1 MQQKGLVFSF
11 SFLLISFIFL
21 SATPSLLAQE
31 THHMVLLAVQESS
44 NNTFYG
50 STADLYLEIQPGKG
64 RVFLETFPATKI
76 DTQISTRFAKEIVCS
91 YLNFDCSQYD
101 FIYTIKA
108 SSPIVGGPSASAAIA
123 TLTASALTGLD
134 LDEKISITGTINSGA
149 TIGPVGGLKE
159 KIDAAARGGLKTII
173 IPAGTKL
180 TKLPN
185 NDTLDLQEYAKK
197 EFSVKILEAGDLG
210 EAISYFTGKKVKEEA
225 KPLEKNQD
233 YQKIMASLN
242 QDLCQRGK
250 EIEKESLK
258 YGLNSEEMNGVEEK
272 WNKSLKSSLKEDFY
286 SAASFCF
293 GANVELKQLLLKK
306 QNLTLTEINFRVSRL
321 ENDASKFREFTKN
334 QKIKTI
340 SDLQTQAIVSERL
353 NEVKLVL
360 QDIRQTMGINQTSE
374 PRKEQLNSLAY
385 AEERFYSALSWSQFF
400 AMPGKDLDLTAEKLS
415 KVCMEKLSE
424 SRERFQYVT
433 LFLPSFLLE
442 TIQED
447 IAEAETALGQ
457 DDFPLCLEMAS
468 QSKARAD
475 ALISILGV
483 EETAL
488 NVTIDNKLKSAER
501 VISEAVD
508 KEAFPLS
515 GYSYYQYAKTLRD
528 SNPQAAMLYAE
539 YALELSN
546 LNIYFEKAVMGNG
559 NGNNIGRSQ
568 NTATAFI
575 FSSKMNYLWGLLT
588 GIFITLLS
596 ISIFR
601 KKSTE
606 NNKHRKNK
614 R

>member
-1 MQQKGLVFSF
+1 MQQKRLVFLF
-11 SFLLISFIFL
+11 SLIFLLIGLPSFH
-21 SATPSLLAQE
+21 AQE
-31 THHMVLLAVQESS
+31 THHMVLLAVQESA

-76 DTQISTRFAKEIVCS
+76 DTQISTRFAKEMVCS

-159 KIDAAARGGLKTII
+159 KIDAAARGGLKTVI
-173 IPAGTKL
+173 IPAGTKI

-210 EAISYFTGKKVKEEA
+210 EAIFYFTGKTVKEEA

-258 YGLNSEEMNGVEEK
+258 YSLNSEEMKGVEEK
-272 WNKSLKSSLKEDFY
+272 WNRSIESSAKEDFY

-306 QNLTLTEINFRVSRL
+306 QNLTLAEINPRISQL
-321 ENDASKFREFTKN
+321 ESNAQKFKELTKN

-340 SDLQTQAIVSERL
+340 SDLQTHAIVSERI
-353 NEVKLVL
+353 NEVKRVI
-360 QDIRQTMGINQTSE
+360 QEIREVNNTNQTSE
-374 PRKEQLNSLAY
+374 QMNSLAY

-400 AMPGKDLDLTAEKLS
+400 VMLGKDLDLTSEKLS

-433 LFLPSFLLE
+433 LFLPPVLVE

-447 IAEAETALGQ
+447 INEAETALGQ
-457 DDFPLCLEMAS
+457 NDFPLCLEMAS

-488 NVTIDNKLKSAER
+488 NVTIDNKLKSAGR

-546 LNIYFEKAVMGNG
+546 LDIYFEKKVMGNG
-559 NGNNIGRSQ
+559 NGVNDSK
-568 NTATAFI
+568 FI
-575 FSSKMNYLWGLLT
+575 FFTPILNYLFGLAS
-588 GIFITLLS
+588 GITICLVIGFLS
-596 ISIFR
+596 RR
-601 KKSTE
+601 KSKKGR
-606 NNKHRKNK
+606 NKKRKD
-614 R
+614 

>member
-1 MQQKGLVFSF
+1 MQQKRLVFLF
-11 SFLLISFIFL
+11 SLMFLLIGLPSFH
-21 SATPSLLAQE
+21 AQE
-31 THHMVLLAVQESS
+31 TYHMVLLAVQESS

-76 DTQISTRFAKEIVCS
+76 DTQISTRFAKEMVCS

-123 TLTASALTGLD
+123 ALTASALTGLD

-159 KIDAAARGGLKTII
+159 KIDAAARGGLKIVI
-173 IPAGTKL
+173 IPAGTRL

-210 EAISYFTGKKVKEEA
+210 EAIFYFTGKTVKEEA

-258 YGLNSEEMNGVEEK
+258 YSLNSEEMKGVEEK
-272 WNKSLKSSLKEDFY
+272 WNRSIESSAKEDFY

-306 QNLTLTEINFRVSRL
+306 QNLTLAEINPRISQL
-321 ENDASKFREFTKN
+321 ESNAQKFKEITQN

-340 SDLQTQAIVSERL
+340 SDLQTHAIVSERI
-353 NEVKLVL
+353 NEVKRVI
-360 QDIRQTMGINQTSE
+360 QDIRRENKTSE
-374 PRKEQLNSLAY
+374 QIGFLAY

-400 AMPGKDLDLTAEKLS
+400 TMPGKDLEITAEKLS
-415 KVCMEKLSE
+415 KVCMEKLAE

-433 LFLPSFLLE
+433 LFLPSVLVE
-442 TIQED
+442 TIRED

-457 DDFPLCLEMAS
+457 NDFPLCLEMAS

-488 NVTIDNKLKSAER
+488 NVTIDNKLKSAGR

-559 NGNNIGRSQ
+559 NGVNDSK
-568 NTATAFI
+568 FI
-575 FSSKMNYLWGLLT
+575 FFTPILNYLFGLAS
-588 GIFITLLS
+588 GITICLVIGFLS
-596 ISIFR
+596 RR
-601 KKSTE
+601 KSKKGR
-606 NNKHRKNK
+606 NKKRKD
-614 R
+614 

>member
-1 MQQKGLVFSF
+1 MQQKRLVFTF
-11 SFLLISFIFL
+11 SFLLISFLFL
-21 SATPSLLAQE
+21 LVSSPSLLAQE

-76 DTQISTRFAKEIVCS
+76 DTQISTRFAKEMVCS

-149 TIGPVGGLKE
+149 TVGPVGGLKE
-159 KIDAAARGGLKTII
+159 KIDAAARGGLKTVI

-210 EAISYFTGKKVKEEA
+210 EAILYFTGKKVKEEA

-258 YGLNSEEMNGVEEK
+258 YSLNSEEMKRVEEK
-272 WNKSLKSSLKEDFY
+272 WNKSIESSFKEDFY

-306 QNLTLTEINFRVSRL
+306 QNLTFAEISFRVSQL
-321 ENDASKFREFTKN
+321 ETDAQKFKELTKN

-340 SDLQTQAIVSERL
+340 SDLQTHAIVSERI
-353 NEVKLVL
+353 NEVKRVI
-360 QDIRQTMGINQTSE
+360 QDIREANNTNQTL
-374 PRKEQLNSLAY
+374 EQMNSLAY
-385 AEERFYSALSWSQFF
+385 AEERFFSALSWSQFF
-400 AMPGKDLDLTAEKLS
+400 VMPGKDLDLTAEKLS

-433 LFLPSFLLE
+433 LFLPPFLVE

-447 IAEAETALGQ
+447 IAEAETALEQ
-457 DDFPLCLEMAS
+457 NDFPLCLEMAS

-488 NVTIDNKLKSAER
+488 NVTIGNKLKSAGR
-501 VISEAVD
+501 VISEAID

-559 NGNNIGRSQ
+559 NGIELGKDKSPI
-568 NTATAFI
+568 A
-575 FSSKMNYLWGLLT
+575 
-588 GIFITLLS
+588 LS
-596 ISIFR
+596 IKSYFFGLASGVTLGIVVWFLSK
-601 KKSTE
+601 KKS
-606 NNKHRKNK
+606 RKASK
-614 R
+614 RR

>member
-1 MQQKGLVFSF
+1 MQQKRLVFLF
-11 SFLLISFIFL
+11 SLIFLLIGLPSFH
-21 SATPSLLAQE
+21 AQE
-31 THHMVLLAVQESS
+31 THHMVLLAVQESA

-76 DTQISTRFAKEIVCS
+76 DTQISTRFAKEMVCS

-159 KIDAAARGGLKTII
+159 KIDAAARGGLKTVI
-173 IPAGTKL
+173 IPAGTKI

-210 EAISYFTGKKVKEEA
+210 EAIFYFTGKTVKEEA

-258 YGLNSEEMNGVEEK
+258 YSLNSEEMKGVEEK
-272 WNKSLKSSLKEDFY
+272 WNRSIESSAKEDFY

-306 QNLTLTEINFRVSRL
+306 QNLTLAEINPRISQL
-321 ENDASKFREFTKN
+321 ESNAQKFKELTKN

-340 SDLQTQAIVSERL
+340 SDLQTHAIVSERI
-353 NEVKLVL
+353 NEVKRVI
-360 QDIRQTMGINQTSE
+360 QEIREVNNTNQTSE
-374 PRKEQLNSLAY
+374 QMNSLAY

-400 AMPGKDLDLTAEKLS
+400 VMPGKDLDLTSEKLS

-433 LFLPSFLLE
+433 LFLPPVLVE
-442 TIQED
+442 TIKED
-447 IAEAETALGQ
+447 IDEAETALGQ
-457 DDFPLCLEMAS
+457 NDFPLCLEMAS

-488 NVTIDNKLKSAER
+488 NVTIDNKLRSAGR

-515 GYSYYQYAKTLRD
+515 GYSYYQYAKT
-528 SNPQAAMLYAE
+528 S
-539 YALELSN
+539 
-546 LNIYFEKAVMGNG
+546 
-559 NGNNIGRSQ
+559 
-568 NTATAFI
+568 
-575 FSSKMNYLWGLLT
+575 
-588 GIFITLLS
+588 
-596 ISIFR
+596 
-601 KKSTE
+601 
-606 NNKHRKNK
+606 
-614 R
+614 

>member
-1 MQQKGLVFSF
+1 MQQKRLVFSF
-11 SFLLISFIFL
+11 SFLLISFLFLLASSPFIF
-21 SATPSLLAQE
+21 AQE

-76 DTQISTRFAKEIVCS
+76 DTQISTRFAKEMVCS

-159 KIDAAARGGLKTII
+159 KIDAAAKGGLKTVI

-210 EAISYFTGKKVKEEA
+210 EAIFYFTGKKVKEEA

-233 YQKIMASLN
+233 YQKIMALLN

-258 YGLNSEEMNGVEEK
+258 YSLNSEEMKGVEEK
-272 WNKSLKSSLKEDFY
+272 WNKSTESSLKEDFY

-306 QNLTLTEINFRVSRL
+306 QNLTFAEISFRVSQL
-321 ENDASKFREFTKN
+321 ETDAQKFKELTKN

-340 SDLQTQAIVSERL
+340 SDLQTHAIVSERI
-353 NEVKLVL
+353 NEVKRVI
-360 QDIRQTMGINQTSE
+360 QDIREANQTI
-374 PRKEQLNSLAY
+374 EQMNFLAY
-385 AEERFYSALSWSQFF
+385 AEERFYSALSWSRFF
-400 AMPGKDLDLTAEKLS
+400 AMPGKDLDLTAEKLR

-433 LFLPSFLLE
+433 LFLPPFLVE

-447 IAEAETALGQ
+447 IAEAETALEQ
-457 DDFPLCLEMAS
+457 NDFPLCLEMAS

-488 NVTIDNKLKSAER
+488 NVTIDNKLKSAGR
-501 VISEAVD
+501 VISEAVG

-559 NGNNIGRSQ
+559 NGIELGKGKSPI
-568 NTATAFI
+568 A
-575 FSSKMNYLWGLLT
+575 
-588 GIFITLLS
+588 LS
-596 ISIFR
+596 IKSYFFGLASGVALCIILWFLSKKKPR
-601 KKSTE
+601 KAS
-606 NNKHRKNK
+606 K
-614 R
+614 RR